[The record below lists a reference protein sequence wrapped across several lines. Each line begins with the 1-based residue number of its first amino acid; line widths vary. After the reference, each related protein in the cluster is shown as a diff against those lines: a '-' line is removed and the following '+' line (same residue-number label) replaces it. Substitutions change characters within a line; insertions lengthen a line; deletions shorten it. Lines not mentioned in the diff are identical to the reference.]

1 MRQQVILDTGA
12 IVALINRQDQHHQ
25 WVVREL
31 ATIQPP
37 LITCEAVISEAF
49 FLLRRVRNGIDSL
62 KKLLDEK
69 HIQVVFQLD
78 PEVQFVTAL
87 IIGYSSVPMAF
98 ADACLVRMTEL
109 YPNSAVFT
117 IDHDFQIY
125 RKNTHQLIS
134 TIAPWNLLKTSLIEM
149 IKKIFSSGKQCEN

>member
-12 IVALINRQDQHHQ
+12 IVALINRQEQYHQ
-25 WVVREL
+25 WVVCEL
-31 ATIQPP
+31 ATIQPA

-49 FLLRRVRNGIDSL
+49 FLLRRVRNGIETL
-62 KKLLDEK
+62 KELLDKK

-78 PEVQFVTAL
+78 PEVQSVTNL
-87 IIGYSSVPMAF
+87 IICYDSVPMAF

-117 IDHDFQIY
+117 LDQDFQIY
-125 RKNTHQLIS
+125 RKNTNQIIS
-134 TIAPWNLLKTSLIEM
+134 TIAPWN
-149 IKKIFSSGKQCEN
+149 

>member
-12 IVALINRQDQHHQ
+12 IVALINRQDPHHQ

-49 FLLRRVRNGIDSL
+49 FLLRRVRSGIDTLKESL
-62 KKLLDEK
+62 DKK
-69 HIQVVFQLD
+69 HIRVVFQLD
-78 PEVQFVTAL
+78 PEVQNVTDL
-87 IIGYSSVPMAF
+87 MIQYNSVPMAF
-98 ADACLVRMTEL
+98 ADACLVRMSEL

-117 IDHDFQIY
+117 LDRDFQIY
-125 RKNTHQLIS
+125 RKNTSQLIS
-134 TIAPWNLLKTSLIEM
+134 TIAPWN
-149 IKKIFSSGKQCEN
+149 